1 MSEKAGKALGVWNA
15 RRLAIITGKEIR
27 EEYLMLAY
35 DLVGMVRARR
45 LAWAGQL
52 LCAEETFL
60 ARRIALAELERHGS
74 GGQPGGIFMDAP
86 KGVSVEELVL
96 LARDGVHWKKLVVGL
111 QNGKW

>member
-1 MSEKAGKALGVWNA
+1 MH
-15 RRLAIITGKEIR
+15 
-27 EEYLMLAY
+27 AY

-52 LCAEETFL
+52 LCAEETFW

-74 GGQPGGIFMDAP
+74 GGQPGGVFMDAP